1 MFGKPFGGRGHPCW
15 RNWYLSGNPARPAH
29 DPSDYGHE
37 TDTQRDQNQH
47 EYKQAD
53 QHHFEQTLFPVN
65 ATQQLHQR
73 GTPEVPSP
81 PMCTQQARTASLAFY
96 PPETGRACS
105 VFFIFYR
112 VTHTNGAA
120 LLRTRITA

>member
-1 MFGKPFGGRGHPCW
+1 
-15 RNWYLSGNPARPAH
+15 
-29 DPSDYGHE
+29 
-37 TDTQRDQNQH
+37 
-47 EYKQAD
+47 
-53 QHHFEQTLFPVN
+53 
-65 ATQQLHQR
+65 
-73 GTPEVPSP
+73 
-81 PMCTQQARTASLAFY
+81 MCTQQARTASFAFY